1 MTRLEINVIGQVK
14 SMGGLHTLECC
25 ELWLPDP
32 WLLVSISAPLS
43 KCACAAARALASHA
57 IGEDCPELS
66 LPLHE
71 TRCLRQCSPTICQ
84 NNTGFEQGFKLGD
97 AAAGLRAGAVCGP
110 TL

>member
-1 MTRLEINVIGQVK
+1 MTRLEIKSIGQVK
-14 SMGGLHTLECC
+14 SIGGLQTLECC

-71 TRCLRQCSPTICQ
+71 Q
-84 NNTGFEQGFKLGD
+84 NAFNNGQYMPHNMPK
-97 AAAGLRAGAVCGP
+97 
-110 TL
+110 